1 MLDTLP
7 PRERQIIDALYAR
20 GEATAAELRD
30 ALSDPP
36 SDSAIRSML
45 ARLERKGFV
54 RHRVVEQRYLYSPAV
69 SDDAAA
75 TPLLKQLVNTFFNG
89 SAVSAATALLG
100 MAKRADPKELDELA
114 ALIDRVRREDAP

>member
-20 GEATAAELRD
+20 GEATAAEVRD

-36 SDSAIRSML
+36 SYSAIRSML

-69 SDDAAA
+69 SDDAVA